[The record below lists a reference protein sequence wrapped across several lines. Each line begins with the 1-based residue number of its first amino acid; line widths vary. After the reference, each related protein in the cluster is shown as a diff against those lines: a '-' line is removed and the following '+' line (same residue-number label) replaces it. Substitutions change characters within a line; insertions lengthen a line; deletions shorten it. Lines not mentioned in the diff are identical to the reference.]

1 MIMVGPGTG
10 IAPFRGFLQE
20 RAALKK
26 QGAPIGPSLL
36 FFGCRDPLQD
46 VLYEE
51 EMRGFEA
58 AGVTRL
64 ICAFSREPGKP
75 KTYVQHAIADH
86 GEEVWPLLQQEGI
99 VFVCG
104 EASRMAPEVRQA
116 FIDLFVARTGVAVP
130 DGKAW
135 LAGLAAN
142 QRYLEDIW
150 ASATAFTSPTR
161 SM

>member
-1 MIMVGPGTG
+1 MIVD
-10 IAPFRGFLQE
+10 ARG
-20 RAALKK
+20 A
-26 QGAPIGPSLL
+26 
-36 FFGCRDPLQD
+36 D
-46 VLYEE
+46 V
-51 EMRGFEA
+51 
-58 AGVTRL
+58 GVTKPFLHLGDVRL
-64 ICAFSREPGKP
+64 MIERFGGGGSREPGKP
-75 KTYVQHAIADH
+75 KTYVQQAIADH
-86 GEEVWPLLQQEGI
+86 GEEVWPLLQQEAI

-104 EASRMAPEVRQA
+104 KASRMAPEVRQA
-116 FIDLFVARTGVAVP
+116 FIDLFVARTGAAVS